1 MDHRTSPLRS
11 KLAPEPGAARSFAI
25 RTGTRRADALDTM
38 ARMQGGEPTPKTA
51 ADTPRTLREALP
63 VFLGHGSP
71 RVLLLAFA
79 AAVAAR
85 VALGGASLR
94 DLVPIVVIA
103 VGWPLLEWAI
113 HVVILHAKPVRIGRF
128 TFDGRVPRKH
138 RAHHRDPWNTEL
150 VFIPFHSCVYAL
162 PIVVGLCFLLTPDAK
177 LALTALAFFLLL
189 AIHYEAVHFLV
200 HTRVAPRGRYYQ
212 ALWRNHRL
220 HHFKNEREWFGVT
233 RLEADRLLGTAPA
246 AEGVPTSPTA
256 RTLGVAPPS

>member
-1 MDHRTSPLRS
+1 MAGMQDTERREAAAEPLPS
-11 KLAPEPGAARSFAI
+11 
-25 RTGTRRADALDTM
+25 
-38 ARMQGGEPTPKTA
+38 TA

-79 AAVAAR
+79 AAVTAR
-85 VALGGASLR
+85 GALGGVSLR
-94 DLVPIVVIA
+94 DVVPVVVIA
-103 VGWPLLEWAI
+103 ALWPLLEWLI
-113 HVVILHAKPVRIGRF
+113 HVVILHAKPVRLGRF
-128 TFDGRVPRKH
+128 TLDGRVPRKH
-138 RAHHRDPWNTEL
+138 RAHHGDPWNAEL
-150 VFIPFHSCVYAL
+150 VFIPFHSFAYAL
-162 PIVVGLCFLLTPDAK
+162 PIVVALCFGLTPDAK
-177 LALTALAFFLLL
+177 LALTSLAFFLLL
-189 AIHYEAVHFLV
+189 ALHYEAIHFLI
-200 HTRVAPRGRYYQ
+200 HTRVAPRGRTYQ